1 MNPNTSGR
9 TRSRF
14 ASTLIATLLTAV
26 VLSAC
31 NGGFGSSRDANS
43 STYPNGPITLIVPF
57 ATGGTSDSGGRQLA
71 SALETEWK
79 ATVTVENQPGGN
91 TVPAVQNVMESRPDG
106 STILLDTQPSSSMLE
121 AAVSNLPFDVT
132 SRTFIATA
140 GSSPML
146 FIVPA
151 NSPIRTLQDAADV
164 MKNDPTGF
172 TWTSYGGAG
181 SQDYAFRK
189 LFRDI
194 GIDVNKTRAVTSQGG
209 DSPVTAI
216 AGGHVDFGVSSY
228 SSTKASLEAGLV
240 RVLAVADD
248 KRFFALPDVP
258 TTGEAGYPDIKV
270 ITWVGFSG
278 PKDLPAAVVK
288 KWDDGVQAVLRKPE
302 VLDGLKKFG
311 ITPFYM
317 SSEQMQAF
325 VVKERDDVNALFST
339 A

>member
-1 MNPNTSGR
+1 MKQYNNGR

-14 ASTLIATLLTAV
+14 ALTLIAAV
-26 VLSAC
+26 VTTMVLGACSGRSGQSAD
-31 NGGFGSSRDANS
+31 GSSS
-43 STYPNGPITLIVPF
+43 YPEGPITLVVPF
-57 ATGGTSDSGGRQLA
+57 ATGGTSDSGARQLA
-71 SALETEWK
+71 TALETEWK
-79 ATVTVENQPGGN
+79 TTVTVENRPGGN
-91 TVPAVQNVMESRPDG
+91 TVPAVQSVMEARPDG

-121 AAVSNLPFDVT
+121 AAVASLPFDVT

-151 NSPIRTLQDAADV
+151 NSPIQNLQGAVDF
-164 MKNDPTGF
+164 MKKDPTGF

-189 LFRDI
+189 LFRDV

-216 AGGHVDFGVSSY
+216 AGGHVDIGVGSY
-228 SSTKASLEAGLV
+228 SSTKASLESGLV

-258 TTGEAGYPDIKV
+258 TTVEAGYPDVRV
-270 ITWVGFSG
+270 ITWIGFSG
-278 PKDLPAAVVK
+278 PNGLPPTVVK
-288 KWDDGVQAVLRKPE
+288 KWDEGLQAVLAKPD
-302 VLDGLKKFG
+302 VLESLKKYG

-317 SSEQMQAF
+317 GSEKMKEF
-325 VVKERDDVNALFST
+325 VVTERDDVNALFS
-339 A
+339 AA